1 MTGLTLDAG
10 ALIAF
15 EKGDRHVRAAI
26 RDALA
31 EGRAMTIPAAVL
43 AQVWRDGARQAVL
56 SRLLTIDGIRVEPL
70 DERLARAAGRLC
82 GVTRTRDVIDASVV
96 VGAKIRGDAVLT
108 SDVDDL
114 RRLDDDVELVAV

>member
-1 MTGLTLDAG
+1 MRGLTFDAG

-15 EKGDRHVRAAI
+15 EKGNRVVRASI

-31 EGRAMTIPAAVL
+31 EGVEITIPAGVL
-43 AQVWRDGARQAVL
+43 AQVWRDGARQASL
-56 SRLLTIDGIRVEPL
+56 ARLLAGANIVVEPL

-82 GVTRTRDVIDASVV
+82 GATRTRDIVDASVV
-96 VGAKIRGDAVLT
+96 VGAKIRGDAILT

-114 RRLDDDVELVAV
+114 RRLDREVELVAV